1 MFPDTAVVYTPNPST
16 GVFDVV
22 DQAALRGRLAVVTI
36 TTGMGGERAELAS
49 ARRWLWPPGYT
60 LPETAQLAIDGVR
73 WNVQAGSVAAERG
86 PGGQVIIQR
95 ADVVRAA

>member
-1 MFPDTAVVYTPNPST
+1 MFPDTATVYTPDPTT
-16 GVFDVV
+16 GAFTTV
-22 DQAALRGRLAVVTI
+22 ANSALRGRLAVVTI

-49 ARRWLWPPGYT
+49 ARRWLWQPGYT
-60 LPETAQLAIDGVR
+60 LPETAQLDVGGVR

-95 ADVVRAA
+95 ADVVKAA